1 MIKRNILY
9 SILSLF
15 MDSSK
20 WIPSTSI
27 SKHSLMYLI
36 HESRIKH
43 YHVLMHKFIILY
55 TKPTHSHQY
64 YVFTKTIT
72 PTTYHISII
81 PLYMYGGGDE
91 K

>member
-1 MIKRNILY
+1 
-9 SILSLF
+9 

-20 WIPSTSI
+20 WIHGTSI
-27 SKHSLMYLI
+27 SKHSSMLLI

-43 YHVLMHKFIILY
+43 CHVLMHKFAILY
-55 TKPTHSHQY
+55 TKPTCSHQY

-72 PTTYHISII
+72 PITYHISII

>member
-1 MIKRNILY
+1 MINIFY
-9 SILSLF
+9 STLSLF

-20 WIPSTSI
+20 WLHGTSI
-27 SKHSLMYLI
+27 SNHSSMSLM

-43 YHVLMHKFIILY
+43 CHVLMHKFAILY

-64 YVFTKTIT
+64 YVFTKNIT
-72 PTTYHISII
+72 PRTYHISII
-81 PLYMYGGGDE
+81 PLYMYGEGDE

>member
-1 MIKRNILY
+1 
-9 SILSLF
+9 

-20 WIPSTSI
+20 WTLDTSI
-27 SKHSLMYLI
+27 SKHSLMSLI

-43 YHVLMHKFIILY
+43 CHVLMHIFTNFY

-72 PTTYHISII
+72 PITYHISII
-81 PLYMYGGGDE
+81 MLYMYGGGDE